1 MVIILNTNN
10 WRIFNL
16 FDLFEEIKKGKRLIE
31 EDRIKGQIAYF
42 SASEF
47 DNGLTDF
54 INNPLFIEKDSLIY
68 TTFGDV
74 FYIEGEFTASDEI
87 TILKSKRINKYSG
100 LFIATIL
107 NCNKYKY
114 AFGRKAFLKRLKYQ
128 TLLLP
133 IQTDLEGIPIID
145 KKNKFH
151 KKGYIPDW
159 EYMETYIKSLPYGDL
174 I

>member
-1 MVIILNTNN
+1 M
-10 WRIFNL
+10 
-16 FDLFEEIKKGKRLIE
+16 
-31 EDRIKGQIAYF
+31 
-42 SASEF
+42 
-47 DNGLTDF
+47 
-54 INNPLFIEKDSLIY
+54 FIEKDSLIY

-133 IQTDLEGIPIID
+133 IQTDLKGIPIID